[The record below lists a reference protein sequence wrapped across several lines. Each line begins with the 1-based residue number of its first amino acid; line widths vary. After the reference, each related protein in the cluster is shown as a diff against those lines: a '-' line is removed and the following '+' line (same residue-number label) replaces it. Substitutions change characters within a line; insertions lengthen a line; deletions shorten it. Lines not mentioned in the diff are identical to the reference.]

1 MQRWMKAAIAA
12 AALAATTGLAQAGDR
27 YGSRGHDSRGHDS
40 RGHDYRGHDYRGHD
54 YRGRD
59 YYYRGD
65 RDYRSRNWRGQ
76 ESWHPVPYSYPR
88 YGWRAPGYH
97 RWSRGAYLPRVYFG
111 PSYIVRDYG
120 YYGLRPPPLGYGWV
134 RVDNDFLL
142 AALATGFVAD
152 VLFGGY

>member
-1 MQRWMKAAIAA
+1 MQRWIKAAIAS

-27 YGSRGHDSRGHDS
+27 GHA
-40 RGHDYRGHDYRGHD
+40 YRGHDYGGQD

-59 YYYRGD
+59 YYRGD
-65 RDYRSRNWRGQ
+65 RDYRGRNWRGH
-76 ESWHPVPYSYPR
+76 ESWHPVPHRYPR
-88 YGWRAPGYH
+88 HGYSGYGSQGWRAPGYH
-97 RWSRGAYLPRVYFG
+97 RWSRGVYLPRAYFG
-111 PSYIVRDYG
+111 PRYIVRDYG

-142 AALATGFVAD
+142 AALATGFVAE